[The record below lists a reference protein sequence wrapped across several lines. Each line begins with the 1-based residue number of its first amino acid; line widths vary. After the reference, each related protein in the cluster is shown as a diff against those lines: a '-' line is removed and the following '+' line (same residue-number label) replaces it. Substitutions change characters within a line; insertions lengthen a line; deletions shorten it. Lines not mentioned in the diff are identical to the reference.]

1 MADWID
7 VHNHLQDPRL
17 GGDPAALIATMREAG
32 VVRCVVNATGEHDW
46 AAVARLAEAFPDF
59 VVPAFGV
66 HPWRAHEV
74 TPGWQSRLKRW
85 IETFPSASL
94 GECGLDGWV
103 AGPAVEVQVPVF
115 RDQLA
120 LARELGCPVTIHCL
134 KAWGPLFEVFGE
146 AGVPDRVLMHSFGGS
161 VETARRLLRWSVWFS
176 FSGYFLE
183 PRKASVLEV
192 FRQLPRDRI
201 LVETDAPDMVPPAGW
216 VTHCLD
222 GGWNHPANLP
232 AVARGLAM
240 ALEIPDDE
248 WAGML
253 RDNVRRCFG
262 I

>member
-17 GGDPAALIATMREAG
+17 GEDASELVAAMREAG
-32 VVRCVVNATGEHDW
+32 VGRCIVNATGEHDW
-46 AAVARLAEAFPDF
+46 EAVARLAEAFPDF

-74 TPGWQSRLKRW
+74 RPGWQDRLKRW
-85 IETFPSASL
+85 IETFPLASL

-103 AGPAVEVQVPVF
+103 AGPAMEVQVPVF
-115 RDQLA
+115 RDQVLM
-120 LARELGCPVTIHCL
+120 ARELGCPVTIHCL
-134 KAWGPLFEVFGE
+134 KAWGPLFEVLGE
-146 AGVPDRVLMHSFGGS
+146 VGAPDRFLMHSFGGS
-161 VETARRLLRWSVWFS
+161 VETARRLLRWGAWFS

-183 PRKASVLEV
+183 PRKASVIEV
-192 FRQLPRDRI
+192 FRQLPHDRI

-216 VTHCLD
+216 VTHRLD
-222 GGWNHPANLP
+222 GGWNHPANLS

-240 ALEIPDDE
+240 ALQIPDDE

-253 RDNVRRCFG
+253 RDNVRRCYG